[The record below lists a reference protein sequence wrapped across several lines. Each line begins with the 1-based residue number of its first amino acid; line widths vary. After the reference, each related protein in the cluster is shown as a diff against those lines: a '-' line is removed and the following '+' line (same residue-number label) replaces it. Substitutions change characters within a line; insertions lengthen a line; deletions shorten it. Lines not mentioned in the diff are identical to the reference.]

1 VIVVCVCEAMVP
13 CKKDCMGVMAVHVY
27 VPRMIYS
34 AGLRA
39 LPLETAGEKRTR
51 VRNIC
56 KHYLSN
62 TILEARVVANGVQD
76 QIDFLFLG
84 FCSLKI

>member
-1 VIVVCVCEAMVP
+1 MIIVIVVCVCVKLWFRVRWIAV
-13 CKKDCMGVMAVHVY
+13 GVMAVHVY

-39 LPLETAGEKRTR
+39 LPLEMAGEKHTR

-62 TILEARVVANGVQD
+62 TVLEARVVANARPN
-76 QIDFLFLG
+76 
-84 FCSLKI
+84 